1 MMNRIRNALGFR
13 KKGKQEIAPYERS
26 KHGDIVLF
34 DIPESFS
41 KVEQYWI
48 NEPYVFVYILN
59 KIRTKET
66 LYYIGEP
73 VLSSFERM
81 LLEKINIDLQ
91 DILTEEEALY
101 EYKQKKDKLE
111 EHAIELLYQYSKS
124 LKEQTVYKIVYYLN
138 RNFLG
143 YEKINSLLNDPLIED
158 ISCDGVGIPVFLYH
172 RKYGNIKTNIQ
183 FDEIELNSFV
193 IKLCQKGRKHI
204 SLGSPLV
211 NATLPDGSRLQ
222 ATLGRDITT
231 RGSSFTIRR
240 FKEDPSLLLTS

>member
-1 MMNRIRNALGFR
+1 
-13 KKGKQEIAPYERS
+13 
-26 KHGDIVLF
+26 
-34 DIPESFS
+34 
-41 KVEQYWI
+41 
-48 NEPYVFVYILN
+48 
-59 KIRTKET
+59 
-66 LYYIGEP
+66 
-73 VLSSFERM
+73 M
-81 LLEKINIDLQ
+81 LLEKINVNLQ

-101 EYKQKKDKLE
+101 EDRQKKEKLE
-111 EHAIELLYQYSKS
+111 KHAIELLYQYSNS
-124 LKEQTVYKIVYYLN
+124 LEEQTVYKILYYLN

-143 YEKINSLLNDPLIED
+143 YEKINALLTDPMIED
-158 ISCDGVGIPVFLYH
+158 ISCDGVDIPIFLYH

-183 FDEIELNSFV
+183 FDEIDLNSFV

-240 FKEDPSLLLTS
+240 LKKIPLLLLTL